1 MPVGTLKNTLYGL
14 ALPVL
19 GKRCEWKAEN
29 HVERVLHRHHA
40 VGACIQRFEKGKLT
54 DCYSV
59 GFAALGK
66 EKSAAKPDTVFR
78 TASVAKM
85 VTALLVFRLQTLG
98 EVSVQEDISDFL
110 GYKVRNPHCPNAPI
124 TLGMLLS
131 HTSSMVDSNA
141 YFASFQQ
148 PVALQEL
155 LGGDGA
161 FLPTVPG
168 TVFRYSNLAAGMIGC
183 LLEKRFHQSFE
194 GLAQKLLFEPL
205 GVKAT
210 FDLSKADAA
219 RTADSYRVLPASCG
233 FHAQSRIAAAK
244 ELDAP
249 DPEHHY
255 LLASGSLFLTA
266 PDLAKLTLAA
276 WNGADGF
283 LNAESIA
290 QMQTPLLGWPQK
302 EVCMQHGMGLFKL
315 EDQAVCSRP
324 LWGHQGFAY
333 GAVNG
338 VFFDKEGN
346 GFACLNS
353 GASEQRLGHL
363 ALLNRDLIRLWFA

>member
-1 MPVGTLKNTLYGL
+1 M
-14 ALPVL
+14 
-19 GKRCEWKAEN
+19 
-29 HVERVLHRHHA
+29 
-40 VGACIQRFEKGKLT
+40 GACIQRFEKGKLT

-66 EKSAAKPDTVFR
+66 EKSAVKPDTVFR

-98 EVSVQEDISDFL
+98 EMSVQEDISDFL

-161 FLPTVPG
+161 FLPAVPG

-249 DPEHHY
+249 DPERHY

-283 LNAESIA
+283 LDAESIA

-302 EVCMQHGMGLFKL
+302 EVC
-315 EDQAVCSRP
+315 R
-324 LWGHQGFAY
+324 
-333 GAVNG
+333 
-338 VFFDKEGN
+338 
-346 GFACLNS
+346 
-353 GASEQRLGHL
+353 R
-363 ALLNRDLIRLWFA
+363 

>member
-1 MPVGTLKNTLYGL
+1 
-14 ALPVL
+14 
-19 GKRCEWKAEN
+19 
-29 HVERVLHRHHA
+29 
-40 VGACIQRFEKGKLT
+40 
-54 DCYSV
+54 
-59 GFAALGK
+59 
-66 EKSAAKPDTVFR
+66 
-78 TASVAKM
+78 
-85 VTALLVFRLQTLG
+85 
-98 EVSVQEDISDFL
+98 
-110 GYKVRNPHCPNAPI
+110 
-124 TLGMLLS
+124 
-131 HTSSMVDSNA
+131 MVDSNA

>member
-14 ALPVL
+14 ALPAL
-19 GKRCEWKAEN
+19 GKRCEWKAAN
-29 HVERVLHRHHA
+29 RVERVLHRHHA

-66 EKSAAKPDTVFR
+66 EKSPVKPDTVFR

-249 DPEHHY
+249 DPERHY

-315 EDQAVCSRP
+315 EDQAICSHP

-363 ALLNRDLIRLWFA
+363 ALINRDLIRLWFA